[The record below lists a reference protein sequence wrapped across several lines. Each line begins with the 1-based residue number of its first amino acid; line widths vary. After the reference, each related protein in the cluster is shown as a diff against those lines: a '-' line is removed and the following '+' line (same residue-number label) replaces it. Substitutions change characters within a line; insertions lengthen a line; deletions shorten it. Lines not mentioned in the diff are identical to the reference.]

1 MGQRLGFTDALVLQ
15 LFGAALLAGIL
26 FIRVEMRTSQ
36 PAINLK
42 IFRNNELSVGL
53 LAGLS
58 VFICISGTIFVVPFF
73 LQNVVGYGSRQT
85 GLLMSVV
92 PIVLVIIAPIAGS
105 LSDRYGARPIT
116 IAGLFSLLVGYS
128 LARTLHPDVTA
139 LGYILRMLPIGLG
152 MGTFQS
158 PNNSAIMGSVPREQ
172 AGVAGGLLVMTRTF
186 GQTVGIAVL
195 GSLWAARV
203 LTRASLPATSN
214 PSEASGF
221 NQVQAMHDMLLINQV
236 LIVLALS
243 LCMWDL
249 YKRYRANRL
258 QPVAGVH

>member
-1 MGQRLGFTDALVLQ
+1 
-15 LFGAALLAGIL
+15 
-26 FIRVEMRTSQ
+26 MRTRQ
-36 PAINLK
+36 PAIDLRL
-42 IFRNNELSVGL
+42 FRNNELSVGL

-73 LQNVVGYGSRQT
+73 LQNVVGYSSRQT

-116 IAGLFSLLVGYS
+116 IAGLCSLLIGYS
-128 LARTLHPDVTA
+128 LARTLHPEVTA
-139 LGYILRMLPIGLG
+139 LGYILRFLPIGLG

-172 AGVAGGLLVMTRTF
+172 SGVAGGLLVMTRTF

-203 LTRASLPATSN
+203 LVRASLPATSN
-214 PSEASGF
+214 PSDASGII
-221 NQVQAMHDMLLINQV
+221 QVQAMRDMLLVNQT
-236 LIVLALS
+236 LIVLALG
-243 LCMWDL
+243 LCLWDL
-249 YKRYRANRL
+249 WQRHRATRL
-258 QPVAGVH
+258 QPATGIR